1 MKSDSHLEKLLARGE
16 FVVTAEI
23 GPPMSADAE
32 VIAKKAEL
40 LRHTADA
47 FNITDNQTAVVRMSS
62 LAASVLCLQA
72 GLEPIMQMVC
82 RDRNRIA
89 MQSDILGAVALG
101 IRNCLCISGDHQS
114 FGRAGKLLG
123 HPGAKNVYDLDSI
136 NQIRMFRQLRDEG
149 KFQGGDPVKGKVPL
163 FIGAAWTPLGDPVD
177 FRVIRLGKKVEAGAD
192 FIQTQG
198 VYDIE
203 RFAEAM
209 KKARAEGWH
218 EKTAILAGIIIPKS
232 AGMLKYMN
240 NSVAGVTVPEALIKR
255 MSEATDQKAEG
266 IAIAVELIK
275 EMRKI
280 EGVRGVHVQPVEWE
294 SIMRTV
300 SDKAGLLPRP
310 EIAG

>member
-1 MKSDSHLEKLLARGE
+1 LKSNSRFEQLLARGE

-23 GPPMSADAE
+23 GPPMSADVG
-32 VIAKKAEL
+32 VIAKKTDL
-40 LRHTADA
+40 LRGTADA

-62 LAASVLCLQA
+62 IAASALCLKA

-114 FGRAGKLLG
+114 FGKAGKLLG
-123 HPGAKNVYDLDSI
+123 HPGAKNVYDIDSI
-136 NQIRMFRQLRDEG
+136 NQIQMFRQLRDE
-149 KFQGGDPVKGKVPL
+149 KKLQGGDPVKGDVPL

-177 FRVIRLGKKVEAGAD
+177 FRVIRLGKKIAAGAD

-203 RFAEAM
+203 RFADMM
-209 KKARAEGWH
+209 KKVRAEGMH

-240 NSVAGVTVPEALIKR
+240 NSVAGVSVPEALIKR
-255 MSEATDQKAEG
+255 MGEAADQKAEG
-266 IAIAVELIK
+266 VAIAVELIK

-280 EGVRGVHVQPVEWE
+280 KGVRGVHVQPIEWA

-300 SDKAGLLPRP
+300 SEKAGLLPRP
-310 EIAG
+310 EVT